1 MMYKEISDA
10 VYDDLN
16 DWLIGKYSHEI
27 KLMYTYFIEEY
38 LNENFGELNDKAH
51 KQMVKHLLARLIS

>member
-1 MMYKEISDA
+1 MYKEISDA

-16 DWLIGKYSHEI
+16 DWLIGKYSDEI

-38 LNENFGELNDKAH
+38 LNENFGDLNDKAH
-51 KQMVKHLLARLIS
+51 KQMVKHLLARLIA